1 MVENP
6 EPRSIVTGSKISSL
20 FDSQIMTKMGALKNR
35 SERAKYFLEICLNLP
50 KEEQETVLTL
60 LREIMVSSEEVPDA
74 AESGM

>member
-1 MVENP
+1 MENL

-20 FDSQIMTKMGALKNR
+20 FDSKIMTKMGTLKHS

-50 KEEQETVLTL
+50 KEEQEMIITF
-60 LREIMVSSEEVPDA
+60 LREIIVSSEEVPDA

>member
-1 MVENP
+1 MVENL

-20 FDSQIMTKMGALKNR
+20 FDSQIMTKMETLKNR

-50 KEEQETVLTL
+50 KEEQETVITL
-60 LREIMVSSEEVPDA
+60 LREIIVSSEEVPDA

>member
-1 MVENP
+1 MVENL

-20 FDSQIMTKMGALKNR
+20 FDSKIMTKMGTLKNR

-50 KEEQETVLTL
+50 KEEQETVITL
-60 LREIMVSSEEVPDA
+60 LKEKIVSSEEVPDA